1 MNKFLSMLLALLG
14 CGCSEKTTTNVLV
27 TPSLISNT
35 TQVEYRYGDSSL
47 PPDYHRSYTIVIT
60 AEKMNI
66 SIDSYGKVL
75 LTKEYPNNAANFQT
89 LLGSLAQKGI
99 KKHQDKKESEAC
111 TGGTSIGMVP
121 PISTATSTIATART
135 GHSPCHTERR
145 NSSSHRFQKTSTYSL
160 KAPCRIID
168 RNPSSGESGSLPL
181 HTIKGC
187 ATAHPFYYVLFPLI
201 RRTGNGYQ
209 QSWLSAATRS

>member
-111 TGGTSIGMVP
+111 TGGTSETLRLYKNGAAYFDGYVYHCDGENGTLSMPYGTAELIKSQIP
-121 PISTATSTIATART
+121 ENLDLLIESTMQN
-135 GHSPCHTERR
+135 H
-145 NSSSHRFQKTSTYSL
+145 
-160 KAPCRIID
+160 
-168 RNPSSGESGSLPL
+168 
-181 HTIKGC
+181 
-187 ATAHPFYYVLFPLI
+187 
-201 RRTGNGYQ
+201 
-209 QSWLSAATRS
+209 